1 MPSGPILIGFDGTS
15 AAERAV
21 WEAGRL
27 FAPRPAVVLVVL
39 VPGEAFAAVVGP
51 LAGAGIPLTE
61 VEIQAALEYEEKAMT
76 TARQLAEKGAAMARE
91 AGLEAEGRV
100 VADDAGV
107 PRTLLRVAD
116 ERDASAIVLGS
127 RRHRTLSEFLLGS
140 TTRDVLKRARRPV
153 VAVPDVSD
161 DR

>member
-21 WEAGRL
+21 REAGSL
-27 FAPRPAVVLVVL
+27 FAPRPAIVLVVL

-91 AGLEAEGRV
+91 VGL
-100 VADDAGV
+100 
-107 PRTLLRVAD
+107 
-116 ERDASAIVLGS
+116 
-127 RRHRTLSEFLLGS
+127 
-140 TTRDVLKRARRPV
+140 
-153 VAVPDVSD
+153 
-161 DR
+161 